1 MSDRI
6 DALIERFH
14 SLYGEAEPGVW
25 SAPGRTEI
33 SGNHTDHQ
41 HGKVLAASVNM
52 DMLAAAAPNGTNTVR
67 VQSEGH
73 EPFTVTLDALDP
85 VEEEIGTS
93 RALVRGICALAAGY
107 GYPVSG
113 FDACIVSNVPQGSG
127 LSSSAAFEVLIGAVV
142 NSLFCGDEL
151 KATDLAIMGQQAEN
165 R

>member
-14 SLYGEAEPGVW
+14 SLYGAAEPGVW

-73 EPFTVTLDALDP
+73 EPFTMTLD
-85 VEEEIGTS
+85 
-93 RALVRGICALAAGY
+93 
-107 GYPVSG
+107 
-113 FDACIVSNVPQGSG
+113 
-127 LSSSAAFEVLIGAVV
+127 
-142 NSLFCGDEL
+142 
-151 KATDLAIMGQQAEN
+151 
-165 R
+165 